1 MVYIILH
8 SFRRFIKAYCDNKE
22 ILMLSEGSHDHHDKI
37 QNTKDPNVKQLI
49 INHIT
54 YQDINSYDID
64 IKN

>member
-1 MVYIILH
+1 
-8 SFRRFIKAYCDNKE
+8 
-22 ILMLSEGSHDHHDKI
+22 MLSEGSHDHHDKI